1 MRLQFIVT
9 ILFSFSLNLCSAHN
23 LRPQANCSSCLPNP
37 IATTYPHNIT
47 GTINATTA
55 VLLVPLC
62 YAQSLLPSRF
72 ANSILTHAYTR
83 FNIPPTTYPLV
94 VESIIDHDIRYG
106 NIPVAADFSS
116 FRLTFPFID
125 LLGDGYSTFRYT
137 GYIYLPPS
145 NTVAINGSQAYGYTV
160 LPAYFAPPDA
170 PYEFTSRNQRDRL
183 FQVFEPPP
191 TTANHDHQ
199 NKGGRPR
206 SKLLGATKFRPAK
219 TTTTATAHSTIPLAF
234 YKNITN
240 QIMFGNNTAVCDRM
254 MSFWNTSITT
264 GPYAPQHVV
273 GEVALGPPLVPRE
286 KVWRD
291 VPGLKADRAFLEVNY
306 LDCKGLK
313 GWGGTGSGDSG

>member
-1 MRLQFIVT
+1 MRLQSILTV
-9 ILFSFSLNLCSAHN
+9 LFSFSLDLCSAHL

-94 VESIIDHDIRYG
+94 VESVIDHDIRYG

-116 FRLTFPFID
+116 FRITFPFID
-125 LLGDGYSTFRYT
+125 LLGDGYSPFRYT

-145 NTVAINGSQAYGYTV
+145 NLVAINGSHAYGYTV

-170 PYEFTSRNQRDRL
+170 PYEFISRNHRDRL

-191 TTANHDHQ
+191 TTTTTPSHHHH
-199 NKGGRPR
+199 KSSPR
-206 SKLLGATKFRPAK
+206 SKLLGATKFRSAK
-219 TTTTATAHSTIPLAF
+219 TTTAQSTILPLAF
-234 YKNITN
+234 YKNVTN

-264 GPYAPQHVV
+264 GAYEPQHVV
-273 GEVALGPPLVPRE
+273 GEVALGPPLVPRG
-286 KVWRD
+286 KVWRN

-306 LDCKGLK
+306 LDCEGLK
-313 GWGGTGSGDSG
+313 GWRGTGSGDSG